1 MSTSE
6 DQTGAPPIAPE
17 TGRRRTIWPNLV
29 WGIPLAALVVVG
41 YLGVRALLN
50 RGEVVTVTFTRAA
63 GAKPGGT
70 KVLYQG
76 VEAGQLTKIEPNAD
90 GRRLDFHLRLVP
102 AARSGLNSNARFW
115 LIGANPNFSD
125 LSSLKAVVS
134 GVAIGYAPGE
144 GGEPADRFEG
154 LDQAPL
160 ILPGDKGTRY
170 SLRAHSLNSIHE
182 GSIVLFHGQAI
193 GKVIEIHFNGDKGF
207 RLQAFI
213 NQPYDSLIRRGA
225 RFWKIAPLRLSFA
238 GGGITAN
245 LAPVSTILA
254 GGIDLEVDTTN
265 ADDPQSPAGTE
276 FSLYASHSAARQGLS
291 GPTVRYEFA
300 FDGDAGVLD
309 ETSAVTLLGYQIGEV
324 ESTRLAYDERTGAPY
339 GIATALLYPQ
349 QMHVNPVTAVQST
362 AAQSTAAQS
371 TPNWRVA
378 TDAALTRLIHLGYRA
393 RLQQSPPV
401 LGDQSIALMRT
412 AGASPAQLLTEGDIP
427 RFPSAPGSSNL
438 DDIAAKADAFLNK
451 LDAVPLDSIGANL
464 ERITGNLDRL
474 MSSPELKDSLTH
486 LHSTLTSIDKLLH
499 DVQPQIGPLIGKL
512 NDAAAELSGTATA
525 LHQIAESGGP
535 NEDASLPE
543 AIRQITEAA
552 RSIKTLTDYLDRHP
566 EALIRGKRPEK

>member
-1 MSTSE
+1 MSTPE
-6 DQTGAPPIAPE
+6 EQARVPE
-17 TGRRRTIWPNLV
+17 TGRRRTMWPNLV
-29 WGIPLAALVVVG
+29 WGIPLAALVIVG
-41 YLGVRALLN
+41 YLGVRAVLN

-63 GAKPGGT
+63 GARAGVT

-76 VEAGQLTKIEPNAD
+76 VEAGHLTKIEPNAD

-102 AARSGLNSNARFW
+102 AAKSGLNTNARFW

-170 SLRAHSLNSIHE
+170 SLEAHSLNSIHE
-182 GSIVLFHGQAI
+182 GSIVLLHGQPI
-193 GKVIEIHFNGDKGF
+193 GKVIAIHFNGNKGF

-213 NQPYDSLIRRGA
+213 DQPYDSLIRPGA
-225 RFWKIAPLRLSFA
+225 RFWKISPLHLSFA

-245 LAPVSTILA
+245 LAPLSTLLA
-254 GGIDLEVDTTN
+254 GGIDLEVATTN
-265 ADDPQSPAGTE
+265 PGDAQSPADTE
-276 FSLYASHSAARQGLS
+276 FPLYSSHNAAHQGLS

-324 ESTRLAYDERTGAPY
+324 ESTRLAYNERTGAPY
-339 GIATALLYPQ
+339 GIATAVLYPR
-349 QMHVNPVTAVQST
+349 QMQVNPGRG
-362 AAQSTAAQS
+362 AQS
-371 TPNWRVA
+371 TPGDWRAA

-401 LGDQSIALMRT
+401 LGDQSIALVRT
-412 AGASPAQLLTEGDIP
+412 AGASAAQLLNDGDIS
-427 RFPSAPGSSNL
+427 RFPGAPGSSNL
-438 DDIAAKADAFLNK
+438 DDITAKADAFLNK
-451 LDAVPLDSIGANL
+451 LDAVPLEDIGANL
-464 ERITGNLDRL
+464 RRITENLDRL

-486 LHSTLTSIDKLLH
+486 LHSTLTSIDALLH

-512 NDAAAELSGTATA
+512 NDAAAELSGTAAA
-525 LHQIAESGGP
+525 LRQVAESGGP

-566 EALIRGKRPEK
+566 EALIRGKRPDK

>member
-1 MSTSE
+1 MSTPE
-6 DQTGAPPIAPE
+6 DKANASGNPPE

-29 WGIPLAALVVVG
+29 WGIPLAALAIVG
-41 YLGVRALLN
+41 YLGVRALFN

-63 GAKPGGT
+63 GAKAGVT

-102 AARSGLNSNARFW
+102 AAMIGLNTNARFW
-115 LIGANPNFSD
+115 LIGANPNFTD

-170 SLRAHSLNSIHE
+170 SLAAHSLNSIHE

-193 GKVIEIHFNGDKGF
+193 GKVVAIQFNGDKAF

-213 NQPYDSLIRRGA
+213 NRPYDSLIRRGA
-225 RFWKIAPLRLSFA
+225 RFWKISPLRLSFA

-245 LAPVSTILA
+245 LAPLSTLLA
-254 GGIDLEVDTTN
+254 GGIDLEVDTTTLN
-265 ADDPQSPAGTE
+265 DPQSPADTE
-276 FSLYASHSAARQGLS
+276 FQLYSSHSAARQGLS

-324 ESTRLAYDERTGAPY
+324 ESTRLAYDERSGAPY
-339 GIATALLYPQ
+339 AIATAALYPQ
-349 QMHVNPVTAVQST
+349 QMHVNPGAG
-362 AAQSTAAQS
+362 ARI
-371 TPNWRVA
+371 TPDDWRA
-378 TDAALTRLIHLGYRA
+378 STDAALTRLIHLGYRA
-393 RLQQSPPV
+393 RLEQSPPV
-401 LGDQSIALMRT
+401 LGDQSIALVRT
-412 AGASPAQLLTEGDIP
+412 AGASPAQLLTNGEIP

-438 DDIAAKADAFLNK
+438 DDITAKADVFLNK
-451 LDAVPLDSIGANL
+451 LDAVPLEDIGANL
-464 ERITGNLDRL
+464 KRITGNLDRL
-474 MSSPELKDSLTH
+474 LSSPELKDSLTH
-486 LHSTLTSIDKLLH
+486 LHSTLASIDELLR
-499 DVQPQIGPLIGKL
+499 DVQPQIGPLVGKL
-512 NDAAAELSGTATA
+512 NEAAAELSDTLTA
-525 LHQIAESGGP
+525 LRQIAESG
-535 NEDASLPE
+535 EDASLPE

-566 EALIRGKRPEK
+566 EALIRGKRPDK

>member
-1 MSTSE
+1 MSSPE
-6 DQTGAPPIAPE
+6 GKINDPVNAPE

-29 WGIPLAALVVVG
+29 WGIPLAALAIVG
-41 YLGVRALLN
+41 YLGVRALIN

-63 GAKPGGT
+63 GARAGVT

-76 VEAGQLTKIEPNAD
+76 VEAGHLTGIEPNAD

-102 AARSGLNSNARFW
+102 AAKNGLNTNARFW

-182 GSIVLFHGQAI
+182 GSIVLFHGQPI
-193 GKVIEIHFNGDKGF
+193 GKVIAVHFNGDKGF

-213 NQPYDSLIRRGA
+213 DQPYDSLIRRGA
-225 RFWKIAPLRLSFA
+225 RFWKISPLRLSFA

-245 LAPVSTILA
+245 LAPVSTLIA
-254 GGIDLEVDTTN
+254 GGVDLEVDTAN
-265 ADDPQSPAGTE
+265 ADDPQSPADTE
-276 FSLYASHSAARQGLS
+276 FPLYSSHSAARQGLS
-291 GPTVRYEFA
+291 GPTVRYEFV
-300 FDGDAGVLD
+300 FDGNAGVLD

-324 ESTRLAYDERTGAPY
+324 ESTRLAYNERTGAPY
-339 GIATALLYPQ
+339 GIATAVLYPQ
-349 QMHVNPVTAVQST
+349 QMHVDPGTG
-362 AAQSTAAQS
+362 AQS
-371 TPNWRVA
+371 TPDDWRAA

-401 LGDQSIALMRT
+401 LGDQSIALVRT
-412 AGASPAQLLTEGDIP
+412 AGASSAQLLTDGESSV
-427 RFPSAPGSSNL
+427 FPSAPGSSNL
-438 DDIAAKADAFLNK
+438 DDITAKADVFLGK
-451 LDAVPLDSIGANL
+451 LAAIPLEDIGANL
-464 ERITGNLDRL
+464 KRITGNLDRL

-499 DVQPQIGPLIGKL
+499 DVQPQIGPLIHNL

-525 LHQIAESGGP
+525 LRQVAESGGP

-552 RSIKTLTDYLDRHP
+552 RSIKALTDYLDRHP
-566 EALIRGKRPEK
+566 EALIRGKRP

>member
-1 MSTSE
+1 MSTPG
-6 DQTGAPPIAPE
+6 DQTNAPGNAPE

-29 WGIPLAALVVVG
+29 WGIPLAALGIVG

-63 GAKPGGT
+63 GAKAGET

-76 VEAGQLTKIEPNAD
+76 VEAGHLTKIEPNAD

-102 AARSGLNSNARFW
+102 AARGGLNTNARFW
-115 LIGANPNFSD
+115 LIGANPNFTD
-125 LSSLKAVVS
+125 LSSLRAVVS

-154 LDQAPL
+154 LEQAPL

-170 SLRAHSLNSIHE
+170 LLRAHSLNSIHE

-193 GKVIEIHFNGDKGF
+193 GKVVAMHFNGDKGF

-213 NQPYDSLIRRGA
+213 DQPYDSLIRRGA
-225 RFWKIAPLRLSFA
+225 RFWKISPLRLSFA

-245 LAPVSTILA
+245 LAPMSTLLA
-254 GGIDLEVDTTN
+254 GGIDLEVDATSAN
-265 ADDPQSPAGTE
+265 DPQSPVDTE
-276 FSLYASHSAARQGLS
+276 FPLYSSHNAARQGLS

-309 ETSAVTLLGYQIGEV
+309 DTSAVTLLGYQIGEV
-324 ESTRLAYDERTGAPY
+324 ESTRLAYNERTGAPY
-339 GIATALLYPQ
+339 GIATAVLYPQ
-349 QMHVNPVTAVQST
+349 QMHVNPGAG
-362 AAQSTAAQS
+362 AQS
-371 TPNWRVA
+371 TPGDWRAA

-401 LGDQSIALMRT
+401 LGDQSIALVHT
-412 AGASPAQLLTEGDIP
+412 AGASPAQLLTDGDTP
-427 RFPSAPGSSNL
+427 RFPGAPGSSNL
-438 DDIAAKADAFLNK
+438 DDITAKADIFLNR
-451 LDAVPLDSIGANL
+451 LDAIPIEDIGANL
-464 ERITGNLDRL
+464 KRITGNLDRL

-499 DVQPQIGPLIGKL
+499 EVQPQIGPLIGKL

-525 LHQIAESGGP
+525 LRRVAESGGP

-543 AIRQITEAA
+543 ALRQITEAA

>member
-1 MSTSE
+1 MST
-6 DQTGAPPIAPE
+6 PE
-17 TGRRRTIWPNLV
+17 GQINASDVPLTGRRRTIWPNLI
-29 WGIPLAALVVVG
+29 WGIPLVALLIVG
-41 YLGVRALLN
+41 YLGVKALFY
-50 RGEVVTVTFTRAA
+50 RGEVVTVTFSRAA
-63 GAKPGGT
+63 GAKPGMT

-76 VEAGQLTKIEPNAD
+76 IEAGQLLKIEPNAD
-90 GRRLDFHLRLVP
+90 GRRLDFILRLVP
-102 AARSGLNSNARFW
+102 AAKVGLNTNARFW

-134 GVAIGYAPGE
+134 GIAIGYAPGE
-144 GGEPADRFEG
+144 GGEPEDHFEG
-154 LDQAPL
+154 LEQAPL

-170 SLRAHSLNSIHE
+170 ALRAHALNSIHE

-193 GKVIEIHFNGDKGF
+193 GKVIDLQFDGNHGF

-213 NQPYDSLIRRGA
+213 NQPYDSLIRPGA
-225 RFWKIAPLRLSFA
+225 RFWKISPLHLSFA

-245 LAPVSTILA
+245 LAPLSTLLA

-265 ADDPQSPAGTE
+265 PTDPQSPADTE
-276 FSLYASHSAARQGLS
+276 FSLYSSHNAARQGLS

-309 ETSAVTLLGYQIGEV
+309 ETSAVTLLGFQIGEV
-324 ESTRLAYDERTGAPY
+324 ESTRLTYSERTGAPVA
-339 GIATALLYPQ
+339 IATAALYPQ
-349 QMHVNPVTAVQST
+349 QMHLKTGTSPQNSADD
-362 AAQSTAAQS
+362 
-371 TPNWRVA
+371 WRAA

-401 LGDQSIALMRT
+401 LGDQSIQLVHM
-412 AGASPAQLLTEGDIP
+412 AGVPAAQLVTDGGNP

-438 DDIAAKADAFLNK
+438 DDIAAKADEFLTK
-451 LDAVPLDSIGANL
+451 LDAVPLEDIGANL
-464 ERITGNLDRL
+464 RKITGNLDKL

-486 LHSTLTSIDKLLH
+486 LHSTLTSIDKLLG
-499 DVQPQIGPLIGKL
+499 DVQPQIGPLVGKL
-512 NDAAAELSGTATA
+512 RDAAAELSGTATA
-525 LHQIAESGGP
+525 LRQIVESGGP
-535 NEDASLPE
+535 SGDASLPD

-566 EALIRGKRPEK
+566 EALIRGKRTEK

>member
-1 MSTSE
+1 MSTPE
-6 DQTGAPPIAPE
+6 DQTSAAGKTPE
-17 TGRRRTIWPNLV
+17 AGRRRTIWPNLV
-29 WGIPLAALVVVG
+29 WGIPLAALGIVG
-41 YLGVRALLN
+41 YLGVRALLY

-63 GAKPGGT
+63 GAKPGVT

-102 AARSGLNSNARFW
+102 AAKSGLNSNARFW

-170 SLRAHSLNSIHE
+170 ELRAHALNSIHE

-193 GKVIEIHFNGDKGF
+193 GKVIAIHFNGGKGF

-213 NQPYDSLIRRGA
+213 NRPYDSLIRQGA
-225 RFWKIAPLRLSFA
+225 RFWKISPLRLSFA

-245 LAPVSTILA
+245 LAPLNTLLA
-254 GGIDLEVDTTN
+254 GGIDLEVDSTN
-265 ADDPQSPAGTE
+265 GNDPQSPPDTE
-276 FSLYASHSAARQGLS
+276 FPLYSSHNAARQGLS

-324 ESTRLAYDERTGAPY
+324 ESTRLAYRERSGAPY
-339 GIATALLYPQ
+339 GIATAVLYPE
-349 QMHVNPVTAVQST
+349 QMHVNPGAG
-362 AAQSTAAQS
+362 ARG
-371 TPNWRVA
+371 TPEDWRTA
-378 TDAALTRLIHLGYRA
+378 TDLALTRLIRLGYRA
-393 RLQQSPPV
+393 RLQQSPPL
-401 LGDQSIALMRT
+401 LGDQSIALVPT
-412 AGASPAQLLTEGDIP
+412 AGAAPAQLLSDGDTP
-427 RFPSAPGSSNL
+427 RFPSAAGSSNL
-438 DDIAAKADAFLNK
+438 GDITAKADLFLNK
-451 LDAVPLDSIGANL
+451 LDTVPLEEIGANL
-464 ERITGNLDRL
+464 KRITGNLDSL

-525 LHQIAESGGP
+525 LRQIAESGGP

-552 RSIKTLTDYLDRHP
+552 RSIKTLTEYLDRHP
-566 EALIRGKRPEK
+566 EALIRGKRPEQ

>member
-1 MSTSE
+1 MSTLDE
-6 DQTGAPPIAPE
+6 QTNAASDAPQ

-29 WGIPLAALVVVG
+29 WGIPLVALLIVG
-41 YLGVRALLN
+41 YLGVKALFN
-50 RGEVVTVTFTRAA
+50 RGEVVTVTFNRAA
-63 GAKPGGT
+63 GAKPGMT

-76 VEAGQLTKIEPNAD
+76 IEAGHLIKIEPSAD
-90 GRRLDFHLRLVP
+90 GRRLDFLLRLVP
-102 AARSGLNSNARFW
+102 AAKSGLNTNARFW
-115 LIGANPNFSD
+115 LIGANPNLSD

-134 GVAIGYAPGE
+134 GIAIGYAPGE

-154 LDQAPL
+154 LEEAPL

-170 SLRAHSLNSIHE
+170 ALRAHSLSSIHE
-182 GSIVLFHGQAI
+182 GSLVLFHGQAI
-193 GKVIEIHFNGDKGF
+193 GKVIEVRFDGNNGF

-213 NQPYDSLIRRGA
+213 NQPYDSLIRPGV
-225 RFWKIAPLRLSFA
+225 RFWKISPLRLSFA

-245 LAPVSTILA
+245 LAPLNTLLA

-265 ADDPQSPAGTE
+265 PHVAQSSAGTE
-276 FSLYASHSAARQGLS
+276 FTLYSSHTAARQGLS

-309 ETSAVTLLGYQIGEV
+309 ETSAVTLLGFQIGEV
-324 ESTRLAYDERTGAPY
+324 ESTRLAYNERTGAPY
-339 GIATALLYPQ
+339 AIATAVLYPQ
-349 QMHVNPVTAVQST
+349 QMHLKRDAGAGSAPDD
-362 AAQSTAAQS
+362 
-371 TPNWRVA
+371 WRAA

-401 LGDQSIALMRT
+401 LGDQSIQLVHM
-412 AGASPAQLLTEGDIP
+412 AGAPAAQLLTENSNP

-438 DDIAAKADAFLNK
+438 DDIAAKADIFLNK
-451 LDAVPLDSIGANL
+451 LDAVPLEDIGTNL
-464 ERITGNLDRL
+464 RKITGNLDTL

-486 LHSTLTSIDKLLH
+486 LHSTLTSIDKLLG

-512 NDAAAELSGTATA
+512 RDAAAELSGTASA
-525 LHQIAESGGP
+525 LRQIVESGGP
-535 NEDASLPE
+535 NADASLPD

-552 RSIKTLTDYLDRHP
+552 RSIKTLTDFLDRHP
-566 EALIRGKRPEK
+566 EALIRGKRPDK